1 MLPDYFYYTPMRI
14 VADLHIH
21 SKHARAVSRDMVLEK
36 LDAWADDKGI
46 PVMGTGD
53 FTHPAWILEIQKK
66 LEPAEPGLFKLRSE
80 FKEKTMKGTFS
91 ATRFMLTTEVASIYS
106 RGGRGRRVHNLI
118 FAPDIETV
126 LKINKALS
134 RVGNLKSDGRPIIGI
149 DAEDLL
155 KIVLDANPRAA
166 LVPAHIWTPWFA
178 IFGSMS
184 GFDSLEECFGDNA
197 KHIFAIETGLS
208 SDPPMN
214 WRISAL
220 DRVALISNS
229 DSHSLQRIGREA
241 NVFDCELSYDGIIEA
256 IKAGIPAKN
265 PCLPAGRK
273 DQNLGSPST
282 GSERLSRFTETIEF
296 YPEEGR
302 YHIDGHRMCGVA
314 WTPEETARRDGI
326 CTKCGGKVTR
336 GTMGRVAALAD
347 RPEGYTDEFR
357 VPFRRLVPLDE
368 IIGAAF
374 GVGHASG
381 RVQAIYRKLICAF
394 GSELNVVLSVQPHE
408 LATVAGEGIAEGV
421 VRVREGK
428 ISIKPG
434 YDGEYGEIKIFHA
447 REQKKFD
454 AQRAL
459 F

>member
-1 MLPDYFYYTPMRI
+1 MHI

-21 SKHARAVSRDMVLEK
+21 SKYARAVSRDMVLEK

-46 PVMGTGD
+46 TVMGTGD
-53 FTHPAWILEIQKK
+53 FTHPAWIAEIQQK
-66 LEPAEPGLFKLRSE
+66 LEPAEPGLFKLRE
-80 FKEKTMKGTFS
+80 RFKEKTMKRTLA
-91 ATRFMLTTEVASIYS
+91 ATRFLLTSEVSSIYS

-118 FAPDIETV
+118 FAPDVETV

-155 KIVLDANPRAA
+155 KLVLDASPRAV

-214 WRISAL
+214 WRLSAL

-241 NVFDCELSYDGIIEA
+241 NVFDADLSYDGIIDA
-256 IKAGIPAKN
+256 IKNGAPATRR
-265 PCLPAGRK
+265 G
-273 DQNLGSPST
+273 GPST
-282 GSERLSRFTETIEF
+282 SSGRLSRFTETIEF
-296 YPEEGR
+296 YPEAGR
-302 YHIDGHRMCGVA
+302 YHVDGHRMCGVA
-314 WTPEETARRDGI
+314 WTPEETTKHDGI

-336 GTMGRVAALAD
+336 GTMGRIAALAD

-368 IIGAAF
+368 MIGEAF
-374 GVGHASG
+374 GVGPSSK
-381 RVQAIYRKLICAF
+381 RVQLIYKKLVCAF
-394 GSELNVVLSVQPHE
+394 GSEFAVVLTVSPHE
-408 LATVAGEGIAEGV
+408 IAAVAGAGVAAGIA
-421 VRVREGK
+421 RVREGK
-428 ISIKPG
+428 LSIKPG
-434 YDGEYGEIKIFHA
+434 YDGEYGEITIFNA

-454 AQRAL
+454 KQRAL